1 MVLISQGNLLV
12 HLAHKRVHQVYSKD
26 TVSLFIMPGVLIR
39 IVVPKASMQMKFL
52 MHRCLD
58 DELWMGCQHGNTA
71 CKRRVVSKGSNF

>member
-1 MVLISQGNLLV
+1 M

-52 MHRCLD
+52 MHWCLD